1 MRDLLRRP
9 LVRQGAN
16 PRITRAGVYKKLFGV
31 VLGGFLR
38 ISRTPQLETAI
49 KAVHLAKAL
58 AHQISRSALTGV
70 AVVASNDQ
78 GGIQIGV
85 GDEVV
90 QRVVIQVLRAADMA
104 GSERLRVAYVDY
116 HGALFA

>member
-38 ISRTPQLETAI
+38 ISRTPQLEAAI
-49 KAVHLAKAL
+49 KAVNLAEAL